1 MFLFLRATPRICEN
15 REVQN
20 MENLRDERISFLP
33 LFVCFRVYSIFQ
45 LALSLCPSI
54 YLNLS
59 TVSCASRDYGNTNTN
74 PSAHKQSALYI
85 IRVPRMAAS
94 HLKIVI
100 PVETAMITVAGESM
114 LNRAILASCL
124 HGFSLTNT
132 PA

>member
-1 MFLFLRATPRICEN
+1 
-15 REVQN
+15 
-20 MENLRDERISFLP
+20 
-33 LFVCFRVYSIFQ
+33 
-45 LALSLCPSI
+45 
-54 YLNLS
+54 
-59 TVSCASRDYGNTNTN
+59 
-74 PSAHKQSALYI
+74 
-85 IRVPRMAAS
+85 MAAS